1 MIAQHTCK
9 LALIAGIGGGLLG
22 GSTLRAQTAVAPNP
36 AQTSATQA
44 QTQPQTQTQGQ
55 PWKQIPIPS
64 LPAFHPQQPKR
75 IQLANGA
82 IVFLQEDHEL
92 PFINGFV
99 EMRGGGRDV
108 PDAKAGLIDLYG
120 EAWRTSGTAAHTG
133 DQLDDILEAKAAKVE
148 TGGDIDS
155 TQVSW
160 SCFKGDFDQVFG
172 IATDLLE
179 HPKFNDGKL
188 MLAKQ
193 QEATSIVRRNDDP
206 GGIAARE
213 AAKLVYGAKSP
224 YGRVPEIATVMSVT
238 TADLQQLH
246 DRTVMPN
253 NMIIGVEGD
262 FDATAMEAKLRQAF
276 GGLPKGSPLAPWHET
291 FTGPQP
297 GVYSVDK
304 ADVNQSNIWLVGL
317 GTERNNPDYYALS
330 VMNQVFSGGFGSR
343 LFQSV
348 RTKLGLAYSV
358 DGAYGA
364 SYDHPGMFYVVAA
377 TKSQST
383 VEATNAMLAEIRD
396 LETQPFT
403 EPELRSA
410 KDQVLNSF
418 VFHYDSKEKILA
430 ERARLEFY
438 GYPADFLEKYRDAVE
453 KVSTADLERVAKKYI
468 DPAKLAILVV
478 GNQAQFPTPLST
490 LGPVHPIDITIPMP
504 RGMQAGG
511 PGAN

>member
-1 MIAQHTCK
+1 MTAYHPWTLAVIA
-9 LALIAGIGGGLLG
+9 GLLG
-22 GSTLRAQTAVAPNP
+22 GVLSGSASPAQTAVAPHP
-36 AQTSATQA
+36 TQTAAPPGAQSPTQA
-44 QTQPQTQTQGQ
+44 Q
-55 PWKQIPIPS
+55 PWKKIPIPP
-64 LPAFHPQQPKR
+64 LPEFHPQQPKR

-82 IVFLQEDHEL
+82 IIFLQEDHEL

-99 EMRGGGRDV
+99 EMHGGSRDV
-108 PDAKAGLIDLYG
+108 PDSKAGLIDLYG

-155 TQVSW
+155 TEVSW
-160 SCFKGDFDQVFG
+160 SSFRGDFDQVFG

-238 TADLQQLH
+238 TADLQQFH

-253 NMIIGVEGD
+253 NMIIGIEGD
-262 FDATAMEAKLRQAF
+262 FDAKAMEAKLRQAF
-276 GGLPKGSPLAPWHET
+276 GSLPKGSPLAPWHGT
-291 FTGPQP
+291 FPGPQP

-317 GTERNNPDYYALS
+317 GTERSNPDFYALS
-330 VMNQVFSGGFGSR
+330 VMNEVFSGGFGSR
-343 LFQSV
+343 LFQNV

-358 DGAYGA
+358 DGGYGA

-383 VEATNAMLAEIRD
+383 VEATNAMLAQIRD
-396 LETQPFT
+396 LKTQPFT
-403 EPELRSA
+403 EEELRSA

-418 VFHYDSKEKILA
+418 VFHYDSKDKILA
-430 ERARLEFY
+430 EQAKLEFY
-438 GYPADFLEKYRDAVE
+438 GYPADFVEKYRDAVE

-468 DPAKLAILVV
+468 DPSKLAILVV
-478 GNQAQFPTPLST
+478 GNQAQFLTPLST
-490 LGPVHPIDITIPMP
+490 VGPVHSVDITIPMP
-504 RGMQAGG
+504 HGMQAGA
-511 PGAN
+511 PGDN

>member
-1 MIAQHTCK
+1 MSDRHRWTLAVIA
-9 LALIAGIGGGLLG
+9 AVISGGLFG
-22 GSTLRAQTAVAPNP
+22 GNAASVAQTAVASP
-36 AQTSATQA
+36 SATATAAA
-44 QTQPQTQTQGQ
+44 QVQ
-55 PWKQIPIPS
+55 PWKKIPIPS

-75 IQLANGA
+75 IELANGA
-82 IVFLQEDHEL
+82 VIFLQEDHEL

-99 EMRGGGRDV
+99 EMHGGGRDV

-155 TQVSW
+155 TDVSW
-160 SCFKGDFDQVFG
+160 SSFRGDFDQVFG

-179 HPKFNDGKL
+179 HPRFNNTKL

-193 QEATSIVRRNDDP
+193 QMATSIVRRNDDP

-213 AAKLVYGAKSP
+213 AAKLVYGAKNP

-238 TADLQQLH
+238 TDDLQQFH

-253 NMIIGVEGD
+253 NMIVGIEGD
-262 FDATAMEAKLRQAF
+262 FDAKAMEAKLRQAF
-276 GGLPKGSPLAPWHET
+276 GSLQKGTPLTPWRGS
-291 FTGPQP
+291 FAGPQP
-297 GVYSVDK
+297 GVYAVDK
-304 ADVNQSNIWLVGL
+304 TDVNQSNIWLVGL

-330 VMNQVFSGGFGSR
+330 VMNEVFSGGFGSR
-343 LFQSV
+343 LFQNV

-358 DGAYGA
+358 DGGYGA

-383 VEATNAMLAEIRD
+383 VEATNAMLAQIRD
-396 LETQPFT
+396 LKTQPFT
-403 EPELRSA
+403 EQELRSA

-430 ERARLEFY
+430 EQAKLEFY
-438 GYPADFLEKYRDAVE
+438 GYPADYLDKYRDAVE

-478 GNQAQFPTPLST
+478 GNQSQFSSPLST
-490 LGPVHPIDITIPMP
+490 LGPVHPVDITIPMP
-504 RGMQAGG
+504 RGMQPGG
-511 PGAN
+511 PGTD

>member
-9 LALIAGIGGGLLG
+9 LALIAGIVGGLIG

-36 AQTSATQA
+36 TQTLAAATQA
-44 QTQPQTQTQGQ
+44 Q

-82 IVFLQEDHEL
+82 IIFLQEDHEL

-172 IATDLLE
+172 IATELLE

-238 TADLQQLH
+238 TADLQQFH

-262 FDATAMEAKLRQAF
+262 FDATAMEAKLRQDF

-396 LETQPFT
+396 LKTQPFT

-438 GYPADFLEKYRDAVE
+438 GYPADFLDKYRDAVE